1 LDLAAFIKEA
11 LSGSLSSVWTMACV
25 VIPVMLVMELARDLD
40 ILNRMATLLKPFLK
54 IFHISHEGAF
64 PLVVGLFLG
73 LAYGAGVIID
83 VAKEGRLVWRD
94 LFLVNV
100 FLIICHSIVEDTAL
114 FMALGANGP
123 AILGSRAAL
132 AVAVTFGLS
141 RMANLENSALAYVE
155 RDTERAEKLL

>member
-1 LDLAAFIKEA
+1 MDLASFLKEA
-11 LSGSLSSVWTMACV
+11 LLGSLSSVWTMAIV
-25 VIPVMLVMELARDLD
+25 VIPVMVAMELARDLN
-40 ILNRMATLLKPFLK
+40 ILDRMAALLAPFLK
-54 IFHISHEGAF
+54 IFRVPREGAF

-83 VAKEGRLVWRD
+83 AAKEGRLSWRD

-123 AILGSRAAL
+123 AILGSRVLL
-132 AVAVTFGLS
+132 AVAVTFALS
-141 RMANLENSALAYVE
+141 RMANLEKSALAYGEQGTV
-155 RDTERAEKLL
+155 KKCLK